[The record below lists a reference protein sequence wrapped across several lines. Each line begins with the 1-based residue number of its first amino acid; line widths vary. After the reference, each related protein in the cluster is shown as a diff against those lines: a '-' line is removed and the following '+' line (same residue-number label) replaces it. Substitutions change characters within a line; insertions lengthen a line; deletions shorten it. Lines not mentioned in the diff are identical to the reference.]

1 MSNLTRK
8 KRIEVDRNGDRDRN
22 ALHKLMNNGVYGKN
36 MGNWGHR
43 TDVRLVNNKESYL
56 KWTSKPTY
64 ISQKSFDND
73 LVVIRKGRVTLTLS
87 KPA

>member
-1 MSNLTRK
+1 MPNLTRK
-8 KRIEVDRNGDRDRN
+8 KRIEVERNGDRDRN

-43 TDVRLVNNKESYL
+43 TDVRLMNNKESYL

-73 LVVIRKGRVTLTLS
+73 LVVIRKGKVTLTLN

>member
-1 MSNLTRK
+1 
-8 KRIEVDRNGDRDRN
+8 
-22 ALHKLMNNGVYGKN
+22 MNNGVYGKN
-36 MGNWGHR
+36 MGNWGNR

-73 LVVIRKGRVTLTLS
+73 LVVIRKGKITLTLN